1 MAQTHTRSIRALM
14 FLLRCVMPHQL
25 KDVDNVRL
33 QEDAPIVYL
42 CNHGQFYGP
51 IAGMLYCPGFTRPWT
66 ISELCCDAEEAAAY
80 VKRYTLKHKDWAEEK
95 KQRISAFL
103 GRSTLRLMQAV
114 QSIPVFRHKPRE
126 LMNTF
131 RQSVEALIQGANL
144 LIFPEDP
151 DTDPDSPGYKA
162 GRPPALFRGFP
173 MLAQV
178 YYHRTG
184 KRCRFVPVLCYKEG
198 RTVSFGTEILFDP
211 DNDPIAERDRIVD
224 EAYQQMQALYDREE
238 ALLHA

>member
-1 MAQTHTRSIRALM
+1 MAMTHTRSIRLLM
-14 FLLRCVMPHQL
+14 FVLRHLMPHEL
-25 KDVDNVRL
+25 KALENVRL
-33 QEDAPIVYL
+33 DEEEPIVYL

-66 ISELCCDAEEAAAY
+66 ISELCCDVQEATAY
-80 VKRYTLKHKDWAEEK
+80 VKRYTLKHKDWAEDK
-95 KQRISAFL
+95 KQRVAAFL
-103 GRSTLRLMQAV
+103 GKHTLRLMQAV

-131 RQSVEALIQGANL
+131 RQSVEALQNGANL

-151 DTDPDSPGYKA
+151 DTDPDSPGYKG

-178 YYHRTG
+178 YYNRTG
-184 KRCRFVPVLCYKEG
+184 KRCRFVPVLCHKEG
-198 RTVSFGTEILFDP
+198 RTVSFGTEIRYDP
-211 DNDPIAERDRIVD
+211 DNDPIAERDRIVE
-224 EAYQQMQALYDREE
+224 EAYNQLQALYDREE
-238 ALLHA
+238 ALCNA